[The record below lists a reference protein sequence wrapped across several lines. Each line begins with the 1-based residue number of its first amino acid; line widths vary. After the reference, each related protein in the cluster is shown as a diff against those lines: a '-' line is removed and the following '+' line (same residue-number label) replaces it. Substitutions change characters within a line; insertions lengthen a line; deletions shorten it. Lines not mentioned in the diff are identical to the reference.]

1 MAVNGGRGNQPMTRS
16 DSAHRSICRRVR
28 HSLFAALVAA
38 VASGLARPAYA
49 QAIVFDPSNY
59 SQNLLTA
66 ARALEQINN
75 QLRGLDNQSQ
85 LLINSTKNVTGLPAS
100 VAGQLKA
107 HIDEINRLMAQAKG
121 LSFDVEKIISQFET
135 AYPRQYAA
143 AVSSDRMTQDAT
155 ARSAN
160 SYEALKQALLAQSK
174 IVEAIERDGATLQSL
189 MTASSGAVGTLQAQQ
204 SGNELAGLQVKQALQ
219 LQTLLAVQARAHAL
233 KSASEQA
240 SAEAARE
247 RFVRFIGDGH
257 AYAGQR

>member
-1 MAVNGGRGNQPMTRS
+1 MTRS
-16 DSAHRSICRRVR
+16 DSTHRFICRRVR
-28 HSLFAALVAA
+28 HSLFAALVAT
-38 VASGLARPAYA
+38 VASGFARPAYA

-75 QLRGLDNQSQ
+75 QLRGLENQSR
-85 LLINSTKNVTGLPAS
+85 LLIDSTKNVTGLPTS

-107 HIDEINRLMAQAKG
+107 HIDAINRLMAQAKG
-121 LSFDVEKIISQFET
+121 LSFEVEKTISQFET

-143 AVSSDRMTQDAT
+143 TASSDRMTQDAT

-174 IVEAIERDGATLQSL
+174 VVEAIEGDGATLQSL
-189 MTASSGAVGTLQAQQ
+189 MTASSGAVGALQAQQ
-204 SGNELAGLQVKQALQ
+204 SGNELTGLQVKQTLQ
-219 LQTLLAVQARAHAL
+219 LQALLAAQARADAL
-233 KSASEQA
+233 KVADEQA
-240 SAEAARE
+240 SAAAARE

>member
-1 MAVNGGRGNQPMTRS
+1 MTRS
-16 DSAHRSICRRVR
+16 DSAHRFICRRVR

-75 QLRGLDNQSQ
+75 QLRGLDNQSR

-100 VAGQLKA
+100 VASQLKA

-121 LSFDVEKIISQFET
+121 LSFELEKTISQFET
-135 AYPRQYAA
+135 AYPRKYTA
-143 AVSSDRMTQDAT
+143 AVSSDRITQDAT
-155 ARSAN
+155 ARWTN
-160 SYEALKQALLAQSK
+160 SYEALKHALLAQSK

-189 MTASSGAVGTLQAQQ
+189 MTASSGAVGALQAQQ

-219 LQTLLAVQARAHAL
+219 VQALLAAQARADAL

>member
-1 MAVNGGRGNQPMTRS
+1 MPP
-16 DSAHRSICRRVR
+16 AH
-28 HSLFAALVAA
+28 
-38 VASGLARPAYA
+38 A

-66 ARALEQINN
+66 ARALDQINN
-75 QLRGLDNQSQ
+75 QLRGLDNQAR

-107 HIDEINRLMAQAKG
+107 HIDEIDRLMAQAKG
-121 LSFDVEKIISQFET
+121 LSFEVEKTISQFET
-135 AYPRQYAA
+135 AYPRQYTAA
-143 AVSSDRMTQDAT
+143 ASSDRMLQDAV

-174 IVEAIERDGATLQSL
+174 VIEAIEPDGATLQSL
-189 MTASSGAVGTLQAQQ
+189 MTASSRAVGALQAQQ

-219 LQTLLAVQARAHAL
+219 LQALLAAQARADAL

>member
-1 MAVNGGRGNQPMTRS
+1 MTRS
-16 DSAHRSICRRVR
+16 DSTHRFICRRVR
-28 HSLFAALVAA
+28 HSLFAALVAT
-38 VASGLARPAYA
+38 VASGFARPAYA

-75 QLRGLDNQSQ
+75 QLRGLENQSR
-85 LLINSTKNVTGLPAS
+85 LLIDSTKNVTGLPTS

-107 HIDEINRLMAQAKG
+107 HIDAINRLMAQAKG
-121 LSFDVEKIISQFET
+121 LSFEVEKTISQFET

-143 AVSSDRMTQDAT
+143 TASSDRMTQDAT

-174 IVEAIERDGATLQSL
+174 IIEAIEGDGATLQSL
-189 MTASSGAVGTLQAQQ
+189 MTASSGAVGALQAQQ
-204 SGNELAGLQVKQALQ
+204 SGNELTGLQVKQTLQ
-219 LQTLLAVQARAHAL
+219 LQALLAAQARADAL
-233 KSASEQA
+233 KVADEQA
-240 SAEAARE
+240 SAAAARE

>member
-1 MAVNGGRGNQPMTRS
+1 MTRS
-16 DSAHRSICRRVR
+16 DSAHRFICRRQR
-28 HSLFAALVAA
+28 HSLLAALVAV
-38 VASGLARPAYA
+38 VAFGLARPAYA

-75 QLRGLDNQSQ
+75 QLRGLDNQAR

-107 HIDEINRLMAQAKG
+107 HIDEINRLTAQAKG
-121 LSFDVEKIISQFET
+121 LSFELEKTISQFET
-135 AYPRQYAA
+135 AYPHKYAA
-143 AVSSDRMTQDAT
+143 TVSSDRMTQDAV

-160 SYEALKQALLAQSK
+160 SYEAVKQALLTQSK

-189 MTASSGAVGTLQAQQ
+189 MTASSGAVGALQAQQ

-219 LQTLLAVQARAHAL
+219 LQALLAAQARADAL

>member
-1 MAVNGGRGNQPMTRS
+1 MKRERFFA
-16 DSAHRSICRRVR
+16 DEFADKARRWR
-28 HSLFAALVAA
+28 PLHFA
-38 VASGLARPAYA
+38 S
-49 QAIVFDPSNY
+49 
-59 SQNLLTA
+59 
-66 ARALEQINN
+66 E
-75 QLRGLDNQSQ
+75 
-85 LLINSTKNVTGLPAS
+85 STTGWPAS

-107 HIDEINRLMAQAKG
+107 HIDEINRLMAQAQG
-121 LSFDVEKIISQFET
+121 LTFEVEKTVSQFEA
-135 AYPRQYAA
+135 AYPRQYTAA
-143 AVSSDRMTQDAT
+143 ASSDRMLQDAV

-174 IVEAIERDGATLQSL
+174 VIEAIERDGATLQSL
-189 MTASSGAVGTLQAQQ
+189 MTASSGAVGALQAQQ

-219 LQTLLAVQARAHAL
+219 LQALLAAQARADAL